1 MAQQVQSNQQYVPSA
16 GGNFVDWSRNVTPAI
31 QNWTDLN
38 KYKMQQQDENQ
49 RQAMIAMLQSG
60 VMQPQ
65 PSASGTTQFAGG
77 SYYPLTFE
85 QQMMRSG
92 KYMEAMKNYYDM
104 QKTIADTQKTGLETQ
119 QMGNFVSQ
127 PGNRPVLAN
136 IGGVMSVP
144 QPPQATSSGN
154 FLTNMFKG
162 KGQSYTTT
170 QQGILQLLRQKYPG
184 VGDDIL
190 VNSLKQTGQWPTS

>member
-31 QNWTDLN
+31 QSWTDLA
-38 KYKMQQQDENQ
+38 KYKMQQQDED
-49 RQAMIAMLQSG
+49 RRAAMIAMLQSG

-65 PSASGTTQFAGG
+65 AGPAGTTQFAGDN
-77 SYYPLTFE
+77 YYPLSFE

-104 QKTIADTQKTGLETQ
+104 QKTIADTAKTGLETQ
-119 QMGNFVSQ
+119 QMGNFVNQ
-127 PGNRPVLAN
+127 PGNKPVLAN

-144 QPPQATSSGN
+144 QPPQAASNGN
-154 FLTNMFKG
+154 FLANLFKG
-162 KGQSYTTT
+162 KTQSFTPS

-190 VNSLKQTGQWPTS
+190 VNSLKQTGQWPTN

>member
-1 MAQQVQSNQQYVPSA
+1 
-16 GGNFVDWSRNVTPAI
+16 
-31 QNWTDLN
+31 
-38 KYKMQQQDENQ
+38 
-49 RQAMIAMLQSG
+49 
-60 VMQPQ
+60 
-65 PSASGTTQFAGG
+65 
-77 SYYPLTFE
+77 
-85 QQMMRSG
+85 
-92 KYMEAMKNYYDM
+92 
-104 QKTIADTQKTGLETQ
+104 
-119 QMGNFVSQ
+119 
-127 PGNRPVLAN
+127 
-136 IGGVMSVP
+136 MSVP